1 VGIPG
6 GCSSLLK
13 VDLGTWPRRRRRP
26 TVAHPPVDTRERER
40 AHGTGVA
47 AVAHST
53 PRPERERERERERA
67 RGMNVSEEKG
77 ARTAGLLG
85 LRLCIQIMLFLE
97 VYPLIHKVFF

>member
-1 VGIPG
+1 MN
-6 GCSSLLK
+6 
-13 VDLGTWPRRRRRP
+13 
-26 TVAHPPVDTRERER
+26 
-40 AHGTGVA
+40 
-47 AVAHST
+47 
-53 PRPERERERERERA
+53 RERERERERA

>member
-26 TVAHPPVDTRERER
+26 TVAHPPVDTRERESAR
-40 AHGTGVA
+40 HGGGGG
-47 AVAHST
+47 
-53 PRPERERERERERA
+53 RPLDATARERERERA